1 MDMVQEDGIWGNR
14 ERKEKKKARDLCL
27 FGF

>member
-1 MDMVQEDGIWGNR
+1 MDMVQEDGIWGDR
-14 ERKEKKKARDLCL
+14 EREGKKKARDLCL